1 MEKFLEHSFASYF
14 ELLELS
20 SKESALSSKAEPSDW
35 KAKIITNSFS
45 IIVLNL
51 RQISSNKKEQL
62 LCEIINLEVNQLTTH
77 FCKAINNNFANG
89 TLLNGNCYIKI
100 NSITFFANWKSSEL
114 QFNLYGDFDNAV

>member
-77 FCKAINNNFANG
+77 FCKAINNNFAKDKG
-89 TLLNGNCYIKI
+89 F
-100 NSITFFANWKSSEL
+100 SRKS
-114 QFNLYGDFDNAV
+114 